1 MKTKTVAV
9 LFAVL
14 IFAISSASPVFS
26 GHKDEKGAVKGI
38 ITKIEIS
45 ELEIT
50 VKDEKGM
57 EKKVRTKD
65 TSFKA
70 GDRVVIKD
78 GKLMP
83 EVKPITG
90 GY

>member
-1 MKTKTVAV
+1 MKTKTIAV

-26 GHKDEKGAVKGI
+26 AHKDEQGVVKGI

-45 ELEIT
+45 ELAIT
-50 VKDEKGM
+50 VKDEKGV
-57 EKKVRTKD
+57 ERKVKTKD
-65 TSFKA
+65 ASFKA

-78 GKLMP
+78 GKLML

>member
-1 MKTKTVAV
+1 MKTKTIAV
-9 LFAVL
+9 LLAVL
-14 IFAISSASPVFS
+14 IFAITSVRPVFS
-26 GHKDEKGAVKGI
+26 AHKDEATVKGI
-38 ITKIEIS
+38 VTKIEIS

-50 VKDEKGM
+50 VKDEKGA
-57 EKKVRTKD
+57 EKKVKTKD
-65 TSFKA
+65 ASFKA
-70 GDRVVIKD
+70 GDRVIIKD